1 MNTFT
6 NEEIEQVVIPRSRN
20 ITKSK
25 VDIAN
30 LSSEG
35 SDEIMKEYMKN
46 VKNNTKCSTP
56 RFTNNFLSKNNI
68 ESIERQKLLQIVKLN
83 ELKHILI
90 KLSIME
96 NLNNT
101 EN

>member
-1 MNTFT
+1 MDSSFNKK
-6 NEEIEQVVIPRSRN
+6 EIENVVIPRSRN
-20 ITKSK
+20 FTKSS

-35 SDEIMKEYMKN
+35 SDEIMKKYMKN
-46 VKNNTKCSTP
+46 VKTNSKCSKP
-56 RFTNNFLSKNNI
+56 RFTNNFLSKTTI

-96 NLNNT
+96 KLK
-101 EN
+101 EV